1 MRKLWDFPGGI
12 HPEEN
17 KHQSTGNGI
26 QVPPLPEKLYVPLQ
40 QHIGA
45 AAQVNVEPGDRVL
58 KGQLLAAP
66 EGRLSVAVHAPTSG
80 TIDAITPHAVPHPS
94 GMTDWCVVI
103 RPDGTDSWAER
114 QSVDDYHELDAPA
127 LLRLI
132 RNAGIA
138 GMGGAGFPTEI
149 KLHPPVDDKVRTLIL
164 NGAECEPYITA
175 DDMLMR
181 TRAREV
187 VGGLEIMAYIL
198 EPEECIIGI
207 EDNKPESIAALRAAV
222 EGTRIEVVV
231 IPTKYPS
238 GGEKQLIQIL
248 TGLEVPYQGIP
259 ADIGVMCQNVGT
271 AAAVYRAIRHG
282 EPLISRITT
291 LTGEGLEQQTNV
303 ESLIGTPIGFLLD
316 QYGFD
321 PARTE
326 RLILGGPMMGFTLDN
341 PDVPVIKTTNCVIA
355 GSPRE
360 FPAPPPA
367 QPCIRCSMCADSCP
381 MELLPQ
387 QLFWFSQSQ
396 EFGKAEQHN
405 LFDCIEC
412 GACSYVCPSS
422 IPLVQYYRYSKGE
435 IRKQREEQAKSD
447 RARERF
453 EARQARLERDQAEKE
468 AKRKAR
474 AEAAAQAQAEK
485 RAQAAD
491 MPNTGRQSASAA
503 VQAALA
509 RKNASATESKPE
521 TDVSHAPTAPSL
533 DELETNLTK
542 AKAKL
547 NTMQGLL
554 KDAEAQG
561 ADTEK
566 LARAVAKNQQRVDA
580 AQQALDDASKAN
592 PTAKTV
598 AESPI
603 DTADEVPLETLQT
616 NLEKARNKLDTMQS
630 MLDEARQ
637 QGADNIEKLE
647 RAVTKNKQRV
657 AVAEA
662 ALSERELNNASAPEA
677 NSKQES
683 VPAVEMAE
691 LEDALTKA
699 QAKLDNMQ
707 AMLDEATAN
716 GNDNG
721 NDNVDKLT
729 RAVAK
734 NHDRVARAQAALDD
748 ARNPS
753 STSA

>member
-12 HPEEN
+12 HPDEN
-17 KHQSTGNGI
+17 KHQSTGSGI
-26 QVPPLPEKLYVPLQ
+26 QIPPLPDRLYVPLQ

-45 AAQVNVEPGDRVL
+45 AAQVSIEAGDQVL

-80 TIDAITPHAVPHPS
+80 TVEAIAPHAVPHPS

-103 RPDGTDSWAER
+103 RPDAADSWAER
-114 QSVDDYHELDAPA
+114 HPVADYHDLDAPT
-127 LLRLI
+127 LLTLI

-149 KLHPPVDDKVRTLIL
+149 KLHPPIDDKVRTLIL

-181 TRAREV
+181 TRAQDI

-207 EDNKPESIAALRAAV
+207 EDNKPEAIAALQTAV
-222 EGTRIEVVV
+222 KGTRIEVVV

-248 TGLEVPYQGIP
+248 TGREVPYQGIP

-321 PARTE
+321 PTRTE

-341 PDVPVIKTTNCVIA
+341 PEVPVIKTTNCVIA

-396 EFGKAEQHN
+396 EFSKAEQHN

-485 RAQAAD
+485 RAQAAEA
-491 MPNTGRQSASAA
+491 PGEPKQSASAA

-509 RKNASATESKPE
+509 RKSASAAQSKPE
-521 TDVSHAPTAPSL
+521 ASTPSV
-533 DELETNLTK
+533 DELKTNLTK
-542 AKAKL
+542 ATAKL

-554 KDAEAQG
+554 KDTEAQNG
-561 ADTEK
+561 DTEK

-580 AQQALDDASKAN
+580 ARQALDKAN
-592 PTAKTV
+592 NTSLTAEASEPPLDV
-598 AESPI
+598 APEI
-603 DTADEVPLETLQT
+603 PLETLQA
-616 NLEKARNKLDTMQS
+616 NLGKARNKLDTMQS
-630 MLDEARQ
+630 MLDDARR

-647 RAVTKNKQRV
+647 RAVTKNQQRV

-662 ALSERELNNASAPEA
+662 ALSERQPAPSGPEA
-677 NSKQES
+677 EAETES
-683 VPAVEMAE
+683 VPAVDITE
-691 LEDALTKA
+691 LEDALAKA
-699 QAKLDNMQ
+699 QAKLENMQ
-707 AMLDEATAN
+707 AMLDEAAADGSSN
-716 GNDNG
+716 A
-721 NDNVDKLT
+721 DKLT